1 MDIVYMK
8 TRSGYT
14 NDSTFI
20 SDRFIEENVA
30 LSVPYLILLVLG
42 TLSGSIGNC
51 MVIGAVIVYKV
62 CTVLNF
68 VIGIFP
74 KWVRNSMNS
83 ANSQNLINHLRLN
96 WTPFN
101 NPLCYLCLAGTL
113 VASWSFTQEVASSN
127 SLFKI

>member
-1 MDIVYMK
+1 MK

-62 CTVLNF
+62 CTVLTLIF
-68 VIGIFP
+68 ILHAYPEMVYSSIKSLQCYEVI
-74 KWVRNSMNS
+74 RRCS
-83 ANSQNLINHLRLN
+83 HLPQMLAL
-96 WTPFN
+96 
-101 NPLCYLCLAGTL
+101 PLTYAG
-113 VASWSFTQEVASSN
+113 
-127 SLFKI
+127 

>member
-1 MDIVYMK
+1 MK

-62 CTVLNF
+62 CTVFNF
-68 VIGIFP
+68 IIGFSP
-74 KWVRNSMNS
+74 KIDTKFSEFRESD
-83 ANSQNLINHLRLN
+83 
-96 WTPFN
+96 
-101 NPLCYLCLAGTL
+101 
-113 VASWSFTQEVASSN
+113 
-127 SLFKI
+127 K